1 MPIHPACDQSWN
13 DPFVFD
19 QNIYSVAFGWISV
32 KSICYNVKLKACV
45 FLSFLFLNDLPIDE
59 SGVLESPNIIV
70 LLLISLFVFVL
81 VLALHYEVLLYEC
94 IYIYNCYI
102 IFFDFPGDTTK
113 PIRREAKDAYSRLP
127 SFELSFPLPGITFQI
142 IYLYPSPHQETTQMK
157 TLLDAVFCELSCFLW
172 HKVKS

>member
-102 IFFDFPGDTTK
+102 IFFD
-113 PIRREAKDAYSRLP
+113 
-127 SFELSFPLPGITFQI
+127 
-142 IYLYPSPHQETTQMK
+142 
-157 TLLDAVFCELSCFLW
+157 
-172 HKVKS
+172 